1 VLRAKLRFER
11 ESKEQMKRNM
21 VPLLGIAF
29 VVAIISTGVFYGLF
43 AGKLRS
49 SSDLPGHAVVVA
61 ARDLDRGTVIQPN
74 DVRVSEMQG
83 VLGGAFSKPE
93 DAAGATLLT
102 AMKANEPLLQERV
115 APRAADSTG
124 PGGLVPTGM
133 RAVSMHVFQSESLLS
148 LLRAGSR
155 VDLQAVSERNGAT
168 ELRTVL
174 ENVQVLAVSADGN
187 SNRAAGSVVT
197 VLIRAQD
204 ADMVA
209 LADAGSRIRVS
220 LRNPLDE
227 ATTPRHSLALA
238 ALFSNNGKLETDEP
252 GSSRPSSAV
261 AWDHPVE
268 LHIRVLSVS
277 DAALEDLRAKSTEVA
292 SDNSWRVAAF
302 HSTDEGRD
310 LVRGLQEKH
319 QLEVV
324 SRERLLA
331 GIGRPVSYHAGAK
344 PDNHGGAK
352 PDNLRVQFSPGWLA
366 GNKFTLGVKP
376 QMGGSSGPQTQLAD
390 KSSFLIESRSSD
402 VASENLAARLFPRH
416 SWEHKH
422 LVIFVSTRNLDQT
435 SPVAVARTDRG
446 R

>member
-1 VLRAKLRFER
+1 
-11 ESKEQMKRNM
+11 MKRNM

-61 ARDLDRGTVIQPN
+61 ARDMDRGTVIQAS
-74 DVRVSEMQG
+74 DLRVSEMQG

-93 DAAGATLLT
+93 EAAGTTLLT

-115 APRAADSTG
+115 TPRAADTTG

-133 RAVSMHVFQSESLLS
+133 RAVSMHVFQSESLLN
-148 LLRAGSR
+148 LLRPGSR
-155 VDLQAVSERNGAT
+155 VDLQAVSERNGGA

-174 ENVQVLAVSADGN
+174 ENVQVLAVSAPDNG
-187 SNRAAGSVVT
+187 NRAAGSVVT

-209 LADAGSRIRVS
+209 LADAASKIRVS
-220 LRNPLDE
+220 LRNPLDD
-227 ATTPRHSLALA
+227 ATTPRHSLGLA
-238 ALFSNNGKLETDEP
+238 AVFSSNGKLEADEP

-277 DAALEDLRAKSTEVA
+277 DAAVEDLRAKSTEVA
-292 SDNSWRVAAF
+292 SNNSWRVAAF
-302 HSTDEGRD
+302 HSTEEARN
-310 LVRGLQEKH
+310 LVRGMQEKH

-324 SRERLLA
+324 TRERLLA
-331 GIGRPVSYHAGAK
+331 GIGRPASYHA
-344 PDNHGGAK
+344 GAK

-366 GNKFTLGVKP
+366 GNKFT
-376 QMGGSSGPQTQLAD
+376 
-390 KSSFLIESRSSD
+390 
-402 VASENLAARLFPRH
+402 
-416 SWEHKH
+416 
-422 LVIFVSTRNLDQT
+422 
-435 SPVAVARTDRG
+435 
-446 R
+446 

>member
-1 VLRAKLRFER
+1 
-11 ESKEQMKRNM
+11 MKRNM

-61 ARDLDRGTVIQPN
+61 ARDMDRGTVIQAS
-74 DVRVSEMQG
+74 DLRVSEMQG

-93 DAAGATLLT
+93 EAAGTTLLT

-115 APRAADSTG
+115 APRASDTTG

-133 RAVSMHVFQSESLLS
+133 RAVSMHIFQSESLLS

-155 VDLQAVSERNGAT
+155 VDLQAVSERSGAA

-174 ENVQVLAVSADGN
+174 ENVQVLGVSAPDNG
-187 SNRAAGSVVT
+187 NRAAGSVVT

-209 LADAGSRIRVS
+209 LADAASKIRVS
-220 LRNPLDE
+220 LRNPLDD
-227 ATTPRHSLALA
+227 ATTPRHSLGLA
-238 ALFSNNGKLETDEP
+238 AVFSSNGKLEADEP

-277 DAALEDLRAKSTEVA
+277 DAAVEDLRAKSTEVA
-292 SDNSWRVAAF
+292 SNNSWRVAAF
-302 HSTDEGRD
+302 HSIEEARN
-310 LVRGLQEKH
+310 LVRGMQEKH

-331 GIGRPVSYHAGAK
+331 GVGRPASYHA
-344 PDNHGGAK
+344 GAK

-366 GNKFTLGVKP
+366 GNKFTLAVKP
-376 QMGGSSGPQTQLAD
+376 QMGGSSGPQTELAD
-390 KSSFLIESRSSD
+390 KSSFLIESS
-402 VASENLAARLFPRH
+402 APENSPARLFPSH
-416 SWEHKH
+416 SWEHRH
-422 LVIFVSTRNLDQT
+422 LIIFVFTRDVDQT